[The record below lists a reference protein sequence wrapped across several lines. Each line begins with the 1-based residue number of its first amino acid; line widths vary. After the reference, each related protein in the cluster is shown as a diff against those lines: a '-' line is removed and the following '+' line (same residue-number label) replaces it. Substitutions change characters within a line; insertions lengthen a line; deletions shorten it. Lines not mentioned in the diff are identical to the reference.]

1 MHLTT
6 DPPQPNLWQRIITP
20 LFYKDG
26 VSIFSVLLV
35 ADFRN
40 LWIGQLISFLGDA
53 LAYNTVTLGVI
64 RMAND
69 AGMKPG
75 KILADIAVFSAIPAL
90 LLGMIAGT
98 VVDRS
103 NRKHLMILTDVL
115 RGFTTLGF
123 LLVHDLDQAWIYILV
138 TVWLSIFS
146 LFFFPART
154 ALLPQIL
161 EKSQLLLANTLSQ
174 LTINLAFVIGA
185 ATAGVMV
192 GRAGATAPAFIADS
206 LSFFVSAYFISRM
219 RISGEVP
226 RAAAPPSYG
235 PVLEEQRGIRRR
247 LSASLRLVHTFLGEL
262 IVGVKYVLNDPVM
275 RGVMISFLALMAGM
289 GAANVTF
296 VPLLV
301 NELGMK
307 EEGIGPIRF
316 SQTLG
321 IILGSTFAVTTLS
334 RRYKSRDIIGATMIC
349 FGMTTLMVA
358 VVTSYSLMVLV
369 LFIVG
374 LVIITP
380 QIIAS
385 TLVQRHVPSEKLGRA
400 SSAQGTIINVANIA
414 SMGAA
419 GRLMDHIGARHVFT
433 VSGIMIIL
441 AGGISWWVLRHVE
454 DDPENTLPIIPAPS
468 TSDTEGAA

>member
-1 MHLTT
+1 MINAETRKL
-6 DPPQPNLWQRIITP
+6 NIWRRIGST

-26 VSIFSVLLV
+26 VSIFSVLRV

-40 LWIGQLISFLGDA
+40 LWFGQLISFLGDA

-64 RMAND
+64 RMANEAD
-69 AGMKPG
+69 VKPG

-98 VVDRS
+98 IVDRS
-103 NRKHLMILTDVL
+103 NRKHLMILTDIL
-115 RGFTTLGF
+115 RGFTALGF
-123 LLVHDLDQAWIYILV
+123 LLVHDIHQVWIYIVV

-161 EKSQLLLANTLSQ
+161 GKSQLLLANTLSQ
-174 LTINLAFVIGA
+174 LTVNLAFVVGA

-192 GRAGATAPAFIADS
+192 GRAGATAPAFIVDS

-226 RAAAPPSYG
+226 RKTPA
-235 PVLEEQRGIRRR
+235 VLSTPQRGIIQT
-247 LSASLRLVHTFLGEL
+247 LKNIPRLVKAIFGEL
-262 IVGVKYVLNDPVM
+262 RVGVVYVLNDQVM

-296 VPLLV
+296 VPLLI
-301 NELGMK
+301 NELGMS
-307 EEGIGPIRF
+307 EEGIGPIRL

-321 IILGSTFAVTTLS
+321 IILGSTFVATTLS
-334 RRYKSRDIIGATMIC
+334 RRYKARDIIGLTMIF
-349 FGMTTLMVA
+349 FGMTTIMVS
-358 VVTSYSLMVLV
+358 VVTNYALMIFV

-400 SSAQGTIINVANIA
+400 SGAQGTIINVANIA

-419 GRLMDHIGARHVFT
+419 GRLLDYIGARMVFT
-433 VSGIMIIL
+433 LSGIMVII
-441 AGGISWWVLRHVE
+441 AGGISWWALRHVE
-454 DDPENTLPIIPAPS
+454 DDPDPAALSSLVPS
-468 TSDTEGAA
+468 PHAEEGTGIVDQV